1 MKTMNQPFALCI
13 HGGAGTLTR
22 ASMTSLQEHDYLLA
36 LKDALQDGTTILEAG
51 GTAEDA
57 VIAAI
62 TSLENCPLFNA
73 GRGSVY
79 THEGLH
85 EMDASI
91 MIGTTLEAGAVS
103 GVRNIKNP
111 ILAARDVMKYS
122 EHVFLMG
129 EGAEK
134 FARER
139 NLDFMPNEY
148 FDTALRYDQWQ
159 LALAD
164 GRVALDHNI
173 QTEKKFG
180 TVGAV
185 ARDRLGR
192 LAAGT
197 STGGMTNKQWGRVGD
212 SPVIGSGTYANDKTC
227 AISCTGHGE
236 YFLRG
241 VVAYDVSCLMEY
253 KGLSLEA
260 ACKEVIMHKQ
270 VELGGEGGLIG
281 ISKTGTPCLV
291 FNSEG
296 MYRGS
301 IVEGEETQTAIYG

>member
-1 MKTMNQPFALCI
+1 MNQPFALCI

-36 LKDALQDGTTILEAG
+36 LKDALQDGTIILEAG

-103 GVRNIKNP
+103 GVRNLKNP